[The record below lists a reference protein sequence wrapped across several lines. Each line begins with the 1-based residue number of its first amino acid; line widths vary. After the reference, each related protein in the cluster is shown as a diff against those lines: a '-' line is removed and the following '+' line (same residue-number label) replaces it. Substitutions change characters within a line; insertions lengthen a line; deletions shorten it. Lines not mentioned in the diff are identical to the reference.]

1 MQPYLFHLKKLT
13 VLAFPIFIGQLTQT
27 MMGFIDTAMAGQ
39 VSAQDM
45 AAVAIGS
52 SIWFPTMLFVI
63 GLIMPLT
70 PIVSHHLGAGALE
83 NIRPAIYQ
91 GFYLALL
98 GCIPAVLIFVFSPL
112 ILDNMQL
119 EPKLNI
125 LSTSYLNFIAWGAPA
140 FALFQ
145 VLRCCSE
152 GIAYTLPTMLI
163 SFIGLACNIPANYI
177 FIHGH
182 LGMPALGGA
191 GCGLASAIVYWC
203 MLISMGLYIHFHP
216 RFERIQLFFAFEWIR
231 WQAVGAYF
239 RLGLPIAL
247 SVFFEVTL
255 FSAISLFIAPLGS
268 VVVAGHQIAMNF
280 SSLVFMLPLSIGIV
294 TSIRVGYYCGRHDP
308 GSTWK
313 TIQVSVISGT
323 LLAILTAW
331 GTFSS
336 REFIAH
342 AYTHDPSVISLAVY
356 LLMFAAM
363 YQIVDAIQTII
374 AGALRGFKDTAACFY
389 ISFFSYWVVG
399 MPLGYLLAFT
409 DFIWLKLGVLGF
421 WIGISVGLT
430 CAAVLFSWR
439 LSYVQKSTFRLHLHD
454 N

>member
-1 MQPYLFHLKKLT
+1 MQQYVYHFKKLT

-45 AAVAIGS
+45 AAVAIGAG
-52 SIWFPTMLFVI
+52 IWFPTMLFVL

-70 PIVSHHLGAGALE
+70 PIVSHYLGGGAYDK
-83 NIRPAIYQ
+83 IRPAIFQ

-98 GCIPAVLIFVFSPL
+98 GCVPALLIFTFSPL
-112 ILDNMQL
+112 ILNNMQL
-119 EPKLNI
+119 EPGLFN
-125 LSTSYLNFIAWGAPA
+125 LSKSYLYFIAWGAPA

-145 VLRCCSE
+145 VLRSCSE
-152 GIAYTLPTMLI
+152 GIAYTMPTMLI
-163 SFIGLACNIPANYI
+163 SFVGLACNIPANYI

-182 LGMPALGGA
+182 FGIPALGGA
-191 GCGLASAIVYWC
+191 GCGLASALVYWC
-203 MLISMGLYIHFHP
+203 MLISMGCYIHLHP
-216 RFERIQLFFAFEWIR
+216 RFERIKLFYAFEWIR
-231 WQAVGAYF
+231 WRDVGAYF

-255 FSAISLFIAPLGS
+255 FSAIALFIAPLGS

-294 TSIRVGYYCGRHDP
+294 TSIRVGYYLGRQNP
-308 GSTWK
+308 IATWV
-313 TIQVSVISGT
+313 TIKVSIVTGMILAVFTAIGTFWGRQFIAYTYTQDSEVIN
-323 LLAILTAW
+323 LAI
-331 GTFSS
+331 
-336 REFIAH
+336 
-342 AYTHDPSVISLAVY
+342 Y
-356 LLMFAAM
+356 LLMFAAL

-374 AGALRGFKDTAACFY
+374 AGALRGYKDTTACFY

-399 MPLGYLLAFT
+399 MPLGYLLSFT
-409 DFIWLKLGVLGF
+409 DLIGSKLGVLGF
-421 WIGISVGLT
+421 WIGISIGLT
-430 CAAVLFSWR
+430 CAAVLFSLR
-439 LSYVQKSTFRLHLHD
+439 LSYIQRRTFSSNLLD